1 MTTITPA
8 RRLDFARSP
17 GDRLTTSVRLDNDAP
32 PFFVALWW
40 RPQMRSWLIDLATAT
55 GAPIVTSAW
64 LRDRTDCLLGIA
76 TPGRPRGAIIS
87 YDPNGGGIEPTLESY
102 TTGGASVYYLPGGF
116 DPTTFSLY
124 AVSVT

>member
-1 MTTITPA
+1 MAVITPV

-17 GDRLTTSVRLDNDAP
+17 GDRLTTITRLDDDAP
-32 PFFVALWW
+32 PFFIALWW
-40 RPQMRSWLIDLATAT
+40 RPTMASWLVDVATST
-55 GAPIVTSAW
+55 GAPIVTGTW

-87 YDPNGGGIEPTLESY
+87 YDPNGGGDEPTLDSF
-102 TTGGASVYYLPGGF
+102 TTGGAALYYLPDGF
-116 DPTTFSLY
+116 EPTTFSLY